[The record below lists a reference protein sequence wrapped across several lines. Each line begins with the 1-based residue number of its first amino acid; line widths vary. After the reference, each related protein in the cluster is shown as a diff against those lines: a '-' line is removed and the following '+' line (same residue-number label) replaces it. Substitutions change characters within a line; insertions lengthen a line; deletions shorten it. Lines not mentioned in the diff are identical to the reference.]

1 MRQPDIAI
9 RAAGAKNLVRLTAN
23 RVIEAQPALSPDGRH
38 IAFLRFSR
46 AGGYPRLYVMQVDG
60 RQQRRIASGAWGPVW
75 SPDGTWIAYDGRD
88 GIRIV
93 RSSGRGDQLLV
104 PETRRTSV
112 LRPVW
117 LSDGLHIAFVRA
129 SRTGRSAIW
138 TATVHGGGLDPVG
151 SVPRYLDDFDV
162 APDGQR
168 LVFSGGRRLFV
179 MNIDGT
185 GRRPF
190 GRREKWG
197 IATPAWC
204 RDGRTIVFAS
214 RRDRD
219 WDLYAM
225 TTSGRVFAKVTDNLG
240 DDYEPDC

>member
-1 MRQPDIAI
+1 MAASAASTAGDGHRQACILGLNWAPDGRSLIFGHRFEMRQPDIAI
-9 RAAGAKNLVRLTAN
+9 RAAGAKNLARLT
-23 RVIEAQPALSPDGRH
+23 
-38 IAFLRFSR
+38 
-46 AGGYPRLYVMQVDG
+46 
-60 RQQRRIASGAWGPVW
+60 
-75 SPDGTWIAYDGRD
+75 
-88 GIRIV
+88 
-93 RSSGRGDQLLV
+93 
-104 PETRRTSV
+104 
-112 LRPVW
+112 
-117 LSDGLHIAFVRA
+117 
-129 SRTGRSAIW
+129 
-138 TATVHGGGLDPVG
+138 
-151 SVPRYLDDFDV
+151 V

-204 RDGRTIVFAS
+204 RDGRTIVFAR

-219 WDLYAM
+219 WDLYAI
-225 TTSGRVFAKVTDNLG
+225 TTSGRVFTRVTDNLA